1 MSVTKP
7 EVINTAKLANLAIS
21 EDMIPELQDSMN
33 KIVAMFDQ
41 LSAVNTDQVKHLDI
55 LQKIELETLNNNN
68 PARDEDNADILH
80 KFAIDFDNST
90 GEYLAPKVIDEE

>member
-55 LQKIELETLNNNN
+55 LQKTELETLNDNN
-68 PARDEDNADILH
+68 PARDEDNTDILN

-90 GEYLAPKVIDEE
+90 GEFLAPKVIDEE